1 MALGKTYS
9 TKYLVDSNGN
19 TGAANQVLVSTAT
32 GVDWVDGSGSGIIG
46 GPYLPLS
53 AGSGYPLTGDL
64 YITKAATPLI
74 QLTDTTNSKTLL
86 LGVDD
91 ANAFIRTGAGENFYL
106 QVNGGTN
113 AITILNDSNVGIGDT
128 NPGRK
133 LVLDG
138 TLGTPA
144 LEIKKNTDRI
154 VYLGTGSSAS
164 ADDNTILH
172 LMDQNVV
179 KINLNTVGDSYLNG
193 GNVGIGTTNP
203 NAPLHIV
210 KDTGGVDAVLRLRGT
225 NTTSRTT
232 RLQFEDY
239 NGTIADALI
248 DFIIPTAGSSTGA
261 RLGIGIGSETIS
273 IINGGNVGIGTTAPT
288 SKLSVFS
295 DSATIPRI
303 GRFVQNNSG
312 TSSIGALQAVNA
324 ASTGSALDAGS
335 WTQSSSDWIF
345 RGYGNVS
352 RAENGDVSGAGS
364 VFKFGIRAD
373 GNVGI
378 GTTSPSRKLHVNGD
392 VQVDTNLVVNSG
404 IYNTTYYAGSSTATY
419 FKNSVASTTL
429 TILQSG
435 NVGIGTTSPFTNL
448 EIEGSG
454 LDSII
459 RLYTATGAAN
469 IRTWEMRAVG
479 VAGEGLLFRQ
489 VNDANTVYTNRMIL
503 DNSGN
508 VGIGTTS
515 PGSKLEINEN
525 STGTV
530 YSKVFN
536 QNAGVSATARMAVVA
551 ESAQLDIIA
560 TSAGYTGVSGWA
572 DSGVIS
578 TDSGASGGLILN
590 AQTGGLKLQTG
601 LSTKMVVLTS
611 GNVGIGTT
619 SPGEKLEVNGV
630 ISGILGL
637 NVGAN
642 SLGTDR
648 MFQIS
653 GTSFTTGT
661 SQFGIVNNPTMT
673 TPTTLYG
680 YYGGVTVTS
689 ATNSYAM
696 YLEATSGTVT
706 NKYGIY
712 QTGTG
717 DKNYFA
723 GNVGIGTDSPGAKLH
738 VSGGMMELDDG
749 YGLRWGDNSVGIYG
763 NAANETISMYT
774 SASERIRIDSSG
786 NVGIGTTAPFGTAAN
801 RTVLSVNGTTDVS
814 LNVGTGGSQR
824 AYLYGSSTYA
834 DLGTIGSLPLVF
846 SPNNTERMRISSA
859 GNVGIGTISPAA
871 KLDIGGNAVGSVQAI
886 FGRGNDNSAFTVRYT
901 NGNAGVNNTVQGTIG
916 LDYANGVWA
925 DMAAI
930 KFIRD
935 STAGILAFYTST
947 SQNSGVERLRITSA
961 GNVGIGTT
969 SPTAKLQVVGTSTYN
984 SDAVKAFRVSDST
997 TITKAVDIGYDA
1009 ALDAGFIQAGYFG
1022 VAYRHLLLQPN
1033 DNNVGIGTVSP
1044 GAKLDV
1050 SGEVRTSSNF
1060 IADNATLGS
1069 LSLRISGTETG
1080 RLDNYNSALRL
1091 INFHASSATVI
1102 SGNGDIS
1109 IESIGSSAIKF
1120 STSNAEKMRIDSSGN
1135 VGIGDTNP
1143 VTPLQVTSATNAVDV
1158 LRIGNTA
1165 GNSGSVAG
1173 VTHLAI
1179 NHFNSGTNPSTRI
1192 TAYQDGVSGWPGGM
1206 YFSTREVNTDSAP
1219 LERLRIT
1226 SAGSIGIN
1234 TTNPTSRLEVVGDAR
1249 ITTGSLGV
1257 GVAPNATDGRIDA
1270 SNDIVAYSTSDKRLK
1285 ENITPITNALEKV
1298 RSLTGVE
1305 FDWKQET
1312 ESVHGYEG
1320 HDVGVIAQEVQAVL
1334 PEAVRTNESGY
1345 LSVRYEKM
1353 IALLVEAMKEQQAE
1367 IDELKKLIK

>member
-1 MALGKTYS
+1 
-9 TKYLVDSNGN
+9 
-19 TGAANQVLVSTAT
+19 
-32 GVDWVDGSGSGIIG
+32 
-46 GPYLPLS
+46 
-53 AGSGYPLTGDL
+53 
-64 YITKAATPLI
+64 
-74 QLTDTTNSKTLL
+74 
-86 LGVDD
+86 
-91 ANAFIRTGAGENFYL
+91 
-106 QVNGGTN
+106 
-113 AITILNDSNVGIGDT
+113 
-128 NPGRK
+128 
-133 LVLDG
+133 
-138 TLGTPA
+138 
-144 LEIKKNTDRI
+144 
-154 VYLGTGSSAS
+154 
-164 ADDNTILH
+164 
-172 LMDQNVV
+172 
-179 KINLNTVGDSYLNG
+179 
-193 GNVGIGTTNP
+193 
-203 NAPLHIV
+203 
-210 KDTGGVDAVLRLRGT
+210 
-225 NTTSRTT
+225 
-232 RLQFEDY
+232 
-239 NGTIADALI
+239 
-248 DFIIPTAGSSTGA
+248 
-261 RLGIGIGSETIS
+261 
-273 IINGGNVGIGTTAPT
+273 
-288 SKLSVFS
+288 
-295 DSATIPRI
+295 
-303 GRFVQNNSG
+303 
-312 TSSIGALQAVNA
+312 
-324 ASTGSALDAGS
+324 
-335 WTQSSSDWIF
+335 
-345 RGYGNVS
+345 
-352 RAENGDVSGAGS
+352 VSGAGS